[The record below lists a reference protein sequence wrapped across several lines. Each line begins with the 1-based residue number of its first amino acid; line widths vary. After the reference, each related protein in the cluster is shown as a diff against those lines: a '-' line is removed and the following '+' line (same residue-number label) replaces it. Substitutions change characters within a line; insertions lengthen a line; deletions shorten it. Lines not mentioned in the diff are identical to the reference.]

1 MSNKAAS
8 VFFDQ
13 KFSESYDERNR
24 NLSPVFK
31 NLHFLIGLVLA
42 DLPDNSHILCVGVG
56 TGEEI
61 VALSGA
67 HPGWQFTGIEP
78 SAPMAGICGE
88 KIQKMG
94 LADRCTILNGYLSD
108 FDDSAKYDAILC
120 LLVTHFII
128 DHDERQSMFNDMY
141 IRLKSG
147 GYLINADISDD
158 MDSPEFQ
165 SIFGK
170 WKVMHKSSGASE
182 QNLEHMEKALATQV
196 AVVSKNKMESFLR
209 VAGFTLPVQFFQSLL
224 IRAWYSKKDDPEMQ
238 KMPHGLNEFKE
249 EH

>member
-1 MSNKAAS
+1 MSSKATP

-24 NLSPVFK
+24 NLSPIFK

-42 DLPDNSHILCVGVG
+42 DLPDNAHLLCVGVG

-67 HPGWQFTGIEP
+67 YPGWQFTGIEP
-78 SAPMAGICGE
+78 SAPMVGICRE
-88 KIQKMG
+88 KIQAMG

-108 FDDSAKYDAILC
+108 TDEGTHYDAVLC
-120 LLVTHFII
+120 LLVTHFITN
-128 DHDERQSMFNDMY
+128 HEERQLMFIDMY
-141 IRLKSG
+141 TRLKSG

-158 MDSPEFQ
+158 MASPEFQ

-170 WKVMHKSSGASE
+170 WKVMHQSSGASE
-182 QNLEHMEKALATQV
+182 QALENMEKALATQ
-196 AVVSKNKMESFLR
+196 ASVVSKNKMESFLR
-209 VAGFTLPVQFFQSLL
+209 GAGFALPVQFFQSLL
-224 IRAWYSKKDDPEMQ
+224 IRAWYSKKE
-238 KMPHGLNEFKE
+238 
-249 EH
+249 

>member
-1 MSNKAAS
+1 MSNKAAP

-24 NLSPVFK
+24 NLSPIFK

-42 DLPDNSHILCVGVG
+42 DLPDNAHILCVGVG

-67 HPGWQFTGIEP
+67 YPGWQFTGIEP
-78 SAPMAGICGE
+78 SAPMAGICRE
-88 KIQKMG
+88 KIQAMG

-108 FDDSAKYDAILC
+108 PDEGTHYDAVLC
-120 LLVTHFII
+120 LLVTHFITN
-128 DHDERQSMFNDMY
+128 HDERQLMFNDMY
-141 IRLKSG
+141 ARLRAG

-158 MDSPEFQ
+158 MSSPQFQ
-165 SIFGK
+165 SILEK

-182 QNLEHMEKALATQV
+182 QALENMEKALATHV
-196 AVVSKNKMESFLR
+196 SVVSKNKMESFLR
-209 VAGFTLPVQFFQSLL
+209 EAGFALPVQFFQSLL
-224 IRAWYSKKDDPEMQ
+224 IRAWYSKK
-238 KMPHGLNEFKE
+238 G
-249 EH
+249 